1 MFKNKIILATYT
13 ITSWGRHFIMFQ
25 LSKQSYNDSKFKME
39 SEGGSNSDFDDN
51 DYSLEMNYDFLDL
64 GIKEESL
71 DVKKD
76 KLDPDYEETV
86 VS

>member
-1 MFKNKIILATYT
+1 
-13 ITSWGRHFIMFQ
+13 
-25 LSKQSYNDSKFKME
+25 ME

-86 VS
+86 VSQAILYEKLPCPKNIVFSEQVKDYQFEK